1 MNTCHAGLEFSYSH
15 EYETEQGQLEGTT
28 EMVEQNHVWR
38 QGSACT
44 GTSPP
49 SSADLSSGPP
59 APPLASLSSSP
70 LSLAVPSSLLLAG
83 PVIFQHNVIITQR
96 EGI

>member
-1 MNTCHAGLEFSYSH
+1 MEVAERNP
-15 EYETEQGQLEGTT
+15 
-28 EMVEQNHVWR
+28 VRR

-49 SSADLSSGPP
+49 SSNDLPGEPP
-59 APPLASLSSSP
+59 APPPTPPSSSP
-70 LSLAVPSSLLLAG
+70 PSLDVPSSLLLVG
-83 PVIFQHNVIITQR
+83 SVILQANVIVTQR

>member
-1 MNTCHAGLEFSYSH
+1 M
-15 EYETEQGQLEGTT
+15 QGTMEVA
-28 EMVEQNHVWR
+28 ERSPMRR

-49 SSADLSSGPP
+49 SSDDLPGEPP
-59 APPLASLSSSP
+59 APPSSSP
-70 LSLAVPSSLLLAG
+70 PSHDVPSSLLLVG
-83 PVIFQHNVIITQR
+83 SVILQANVIVTQR

>member
-1 MNTCHAGLEFSYSH
+1 MR
-15 EYETEQGQLEGTT
+15 
-28 EMVEQNHVWR
+28 R

-49 SSADLSSGPP
+49 SSADRPGGPP
-59 APPLASLSSSP
+59 APPSSSP
-70 LSLAVPSSLLLAG
+70 PSPDIPSSLFLVG
-83 PVIFQHNVIITQR
+83 SVIFQANVIISQR